1 MILCATNLSYQK
13 LSFLSFL
20 KKISKCGF
28 KNIEIA
34 PTLIF
39 KNLYSKKNI
48 LILKKKLT
56 ENNINIIS
64 LQSLFFNTKKID
76 IKNKDDFYY
85 LVNHFS
91 KIIEIANKLKIKNL
105 SLGSCPSRY
114 FNIDRILLYK
124 FNFKLLKKFSEIAF
138 KKNIEI
144 NLEPVSFKYGSSFLN
159 TPNEVLLF
167 IKKIKKKNIKLLLDT
182 GNCKSEK
189 VNYKDFYLKN
199 KKYIGHIQISD
210 IDLNNLNINS
220 LKKELKFFNDN
231 NFNKTITIEYF
242 SKNGKRIKALSK
254 TIKPYI

>member
-39 KNLYSKKNI
+39 KNLNSNKNI

-56 ENNINIIS
+56 KNNINIIS
-64 LQSLFFNTKKID
+64 LQSLFFNTRKID
-76 IKNKDDFYY
+76 IKNKDDFHY

-91 KIIEIANKLKIKNL
+91 KIIEIANKLKIENL

-114 FNIDRILLYK
+114 FNINKILLYK
-124 FNFKLLKKFSEIAF
+124 FNLKLLKKFSEIAF
-138 KKNIEI
+138 KKNIKI
-144 NLEPVSFKYGSSFLN
+144 NLEPVSFRYGSSFLN

-167 IKKIKKKNIKLLLDT
+167 IKKINKKNIKLLLDT

-254 TIKPYI
+254 IIKPYI